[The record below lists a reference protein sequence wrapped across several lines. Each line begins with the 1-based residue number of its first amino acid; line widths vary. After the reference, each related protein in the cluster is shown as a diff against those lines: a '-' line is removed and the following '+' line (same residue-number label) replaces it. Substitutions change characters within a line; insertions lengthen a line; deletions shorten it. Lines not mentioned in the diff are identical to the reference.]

1 MVKRLVSGACT
12 PQSCMVDRSSFTCC
26 NDLLIGKSYS
36 VSNFFMK
43 KQRSWLKKW
52 KVKKISIQIGL
63 SINKDSEQAITS
75 AKEKRKK

>member
-1 MVKRLVSGACT
+1 
-12 PQSCMVDRSSFTCC
+12 
-26 NDLLIGKSYS
+26 
-36 VSNFFMK
+36 MK
-43 KQRSWLKKW
+43 KQRPWLKKW